1 MPDSSGR
8 EDPDRLLVGTTNL
21 HKVEEIATALRALR
35 IPGRGEVR
43 VEGAGTLASL
53 GPVEETAETF
63 EDNAREKAAAWA
75 ARAGRLPA
83 GERPR
88 WVLADDSGLAVDA
101 LGGAP
106 GVRSARYA
114 GEGAGDASNRERLLE
129 ALREAG
135 KPQREVAVVSGECR
149 GLILESERGSGGFG
163 YDSLFW
169 FPPFGKTF
177 AELGQDEKNSA
188 SHRGKALA
196 LLRTRLEEAFVES

>member
-1 MPDSSGR
+1 
-8 EDPDRLLVGTTNL
+8 
-21 HKVEEIATALRALR
+21 
-35 IPGRGEVR
+35 
-43 VEGAGTLASL
+43 L

-129 ALREAG
+129 ALRGVPEKERGARFICILCLIELSREAG
-135 KPQREVAVVSGECR
+135 GPPREVAVVSGECR